1 MALAVAIAAASQ
13 VATGIQS
20 LSGGNAKDGERLA
33 ANLTAYNRALGGDVN
48 ALAFLKQRTGNY
60 GVATVPGYGEIAGWA
75 TATAKAD
82 AQAKYAALTTAGAV
96 NTAIQSAGETVR
108 ETANAAGYDIVPTPG
123 GMRVEQLLIIGAVLV
138 GAYLYFRK
146 R

>member
-20 LSGGNAKDGERLA
+20 LSGGNAQDPERLA
-33 ANLTAYNRALGGDVN
+33 ANLTAYNRALAGDTN

-60 GVATVPGYGEIAGWA
+60 GVATVPGYGEIGGWA
-75 TATAKAD
+75 TRTAKAD

-96 NTAIQSAGETVR
+96 NSAIQDVGETVR
-108 ETANAAGYDIVPTPG
+108 DTANAAGYDVIPTPG
-123 GMRVEQLLIIGAVLV
+123 GLRVEQLLIIGAVLV